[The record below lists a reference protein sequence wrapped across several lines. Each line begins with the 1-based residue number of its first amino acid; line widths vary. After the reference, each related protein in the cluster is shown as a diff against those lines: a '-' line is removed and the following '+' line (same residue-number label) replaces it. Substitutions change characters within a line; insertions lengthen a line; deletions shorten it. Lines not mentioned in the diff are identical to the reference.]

1 MAPAVEAFTTN
12 NKVIRQDL
20 VVANVLILMSV
31 ATGHVSC
38 ERRGF
43 EPRSDSLT
51 LIKCLY
57 IFFGTFTS
65 TIIMS
70 NITMST
76 SPLQRL
82 LAHEYG

>member
-31 ATGHVSC
+31 APGMC
-38 ERRGF
+38 RAERRGF
-43 EPRSDSLT
+43 EPDPFV
-51 LIKCLY
+51 KCLY
-57 IFFGTFTS
+57 IFFDTFSS
-65 TIIMS
+65 TIIIS
-70 NITMST
+70 IITMST

-82 LAHEYG
+82 LAHGDG